1 MKQLYRYTKS
11 VVQDGVDLILP
22 PRCTLSGE
30 IVDTQGMLSAGAWSG
45 LHFVADPYCVTC
57 GIPFEFE
64 SGSEC
69 LECMDTPP
77 PFSSARAALIYN
89 DTSRDLILGFKHGDK
104 THLVRS
110 FIPWMQKSGE
120 GMLAQADYLV
130 AVPLHTRRLIARRYN
145 QAVLIADALSKAT
158 EIEHLPCAMIRSRA
172 TVSQGHLKTDER
184 AKNVKKAFD
193 VHPAFKDRIKDKVIV
208 LIDDVYT
215 TGATVKECTKTL
227 KDYGASEVH
236 ILTLARVLKS

>member
-1 MKQLYRYTKS
+1 MKQLYQYTRS
-11 VVQDGVDLILP
+11 VVQDGIDLILP

-30 IVDTQGMLSAGAWSG
+30 IVDTQGMLSARSWGG
-45 LHFVADPYCVTC
+45 LHFVADPYCSAC

-77 PFSSARAALIYN
+77 PFSSARSALIYN

-110 FIPWMQKSGE
+110 FIPWLQKSGE

-158 EIEHLPCAMIRSRA
+158 AIEHLPRAMIRTRA

-184 AKNVKKAFD
+184 ARNVKKAFD

-227 KDYGASEVH
+227 KSYGASEVH
-236 ILTLARVLKS
+236 VLTLARVLKT

>member
-1 MKQLYRYTKS
+1 
-11 VVQDGVDLILP
+11 
-22 PRCTLSGE
+22 
-30 IVDTQGMLSAGAWSG
+30 
-45 LHFVADPYCVTC
+45 
-57 GIPFEFE
+57 
-64 SGSEC
+64 
-69 LECMDTPP
+69 MDTPP
-77 PFSSARAALIYN
+77 PFSSARSALIYN

-110 FIPWMQKSGE
+110 FIPWLQKSGE

-158 EIEHLPCAMIRSRA
+158 EIEHLPRAMIRTRA

-227 KDYGASEVH
+227 KSYGASEVH
-236 ILTLARVLKS
+236 ILTLARVLKT